1 MKKIVILGL
10 IFVALTVALSACA
23 YHTKQPVDDAY
34 YKKTQTV
41 GWPE

>member
-1 MKKIVILGL
+1 MKKILILGL
-10 IFVALTVALSACA
+10 IVVALSVALSACA
-23 YHTKQPVDDAY
+23 YHTKQPVDDNY